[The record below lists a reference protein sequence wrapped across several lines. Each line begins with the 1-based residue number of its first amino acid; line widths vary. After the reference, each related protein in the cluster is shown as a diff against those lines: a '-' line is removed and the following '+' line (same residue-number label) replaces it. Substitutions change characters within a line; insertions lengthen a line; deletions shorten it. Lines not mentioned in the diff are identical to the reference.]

1 MSEEPNHEVQRGI
14 DLVSS
19 VLTVGNLFFGYV
31 AILAAARGTPF
42 DLDSAAKF
50 IGWAILFD
58 GLDGRVAR
66 LRKVASP
73 FGKELDSLADVISFG
88 IAPAFLALVWGLRA
102 IRMEAEDS
110 SLLGPHIY
118 EIGWVICFA
127 FAFCGAWRLARFN
140 VLPVPTTAHPGTH
153 SHRFFVGLPIPAGA
167 GMVAAMVHFVQAPI
181 TDWRLAAAWAGLVA
195 LLALLMVSP
204 IRYPSFKQLSFGGR
218 GRSII
223 GIAVLVAL
231 IWFYSRPV
239 LLALASTYLVSGLL
253 AEARRRLTGHAE

>member
-1 MSEEPNHEVQRGI
+1 MSEEQNHELQRGI

-19 VLTVGNLFFGYV
+19 VLTVGNLFFGYLS
-31 AILAAARGTPF
+31 ILSAARGTPF

-88 IAPAFLALVWGLRA
+88 VAPAFLSLLWGLRGVQA
-102 IRMEAEDS
+102 QAGSDP
-110 SLLGPHIY
+110 LLARHVY
-118 EIGWVICFA
+118 EIGWVICFV

-140 VLPVPTTAHPGTH
+140 ILPAPTAANPATH
-153 SHRFFVGLPIPAGA
+153 SHRYFVGMPIPAAA
-167 GMVAAMVHFVQAPI
+167 GMVAAMVHFVQTPI
-181 TDWRLAAAWAGLVA
+181 SDWHLAAAWAGLVA

-204 IRYPSFKQLSFGGR
+204 IRYPSFKQLSLGGR

-231 IWFYSRPV
+231 VWFYSRPV
-239 LLALASTYLVSGLL
+239 LLALATTYLLSGLL
-253 AEARRRLTGHAE
+253 AEARRRLTGHAR

>member
-1 MSEEPNHEVQRGI
+1 MSEEQNHEVQRGI

-19 VLTVGNLFFGYV
+19 VLTVGNLFFGYI
-31 AILAAARGTPF
+31 AILAAARGTVF

-88 IAPAFLALVWGLRA
+88 IAPAFLALVWGLRGIQTGGDPA
-102 IRMEAEDS
+102 WAR
-110 SLLGPHIY
+110 HIY

-140 VLPVPTTAHPGTH
+140 VLPTPTHANPATH
-153 SHRFFVGLPIPAGA
+153 SHRYFVGMPIPAGA
-167 GMVAAMVHFVQAPI
+167 GVVAAIVHFAPTPI
-181 TDWRLAAAWAGLVA
+181 TDWEWAVAWAGLVA

-204 IRYPSFKQLSFGGR
+204 IRYPSFKRLSLGGR

-223 GIAVLVAL
+223 GLAVLVAL
-231 IWFYSRPV
+231 IWFFSRPV
-239 LLALASTYLVSGLL
+239 LLALAITYLLSGLL
-253 AEARRRLTGHAE
+253 TEARRRLTGHVE

>member
-1 MSEEPNHEVQRGI
+1 MSEEQNHEVQRGI

-19 VLTVGNLFFGYV
+19 VLTVGNLFFGYI
-31 AILAAARGTPF
+31 AILATARATVF

-88 IAPAFLALVWGLRA
+88 IAPAFLALVWGLRGV
-102 IRMEAEDS
+102 RTNAEGA
-110 SLLGPHIY
+110 LLGQHIY

-140 VLPVPTTAHPGTH
+140 VLPTPTHANPATH
-153 SHRFFVGLPIPAGA
+153 SHRYFVGMPIPAGA
-167 GMVAAMVHFVQAPI
+167 GVVAAIVHFTPTPI
-181 TDWRLAAAWAGLVA
+181 TDWRLAVAWAGLVA

-204 IRYPSFKQLSFGGR
+204 IRYPSFKQLSLGGR

-239 LLALASTYLVSGLL
+239 LLALASTYLLSGLL

>member
-1 MSEEPNHEVQRGI
+1 MSEEQNHEIRRGI

-19 VLTVGNLFFGYV
+19 VLTVGNLFFGYIS
-31 AILAAARGTPF
+31 ILAAARGTPF
-42 DLDSAAKF
+42 DLDFAAKA

-88 IAPAFLALVWGLRA
+88 IAPAFLALIWGLRA
-102 IRMEAEDS
+102 IRMETAES
-110 SLLGPHIY
+110 SLVGQHVY

-140 VLPVPTTAHPGTH
+140 IQTVPAAASPGTH
-153 SHRFFVGLPIPAGA
+153 SHRFFVGLPIPAAA
-167 GMVAAMVHFVQAPI
+167 GMVAAMVHFVQTPI
-181 TDWRLAAAWAGLVA
+181 SDWHLAAAWAGLVA

-204 IRYPSFKQLSFGGR
+204 IRYPSFKQLSLGGR

-231 IWFYSRPV
+231 IWYYSRPV
-239 LLALASTYLVSGLL
+239 LLALASTYLLSGLL
-253 AEARRRLTGHAE
+253 AEARRRLTGHAG

>member
-1 MSEEPNHEVQRGI
+1 MSEEQNHELQRGV

-19 VLTVGNLFFGYV
+19 VLTVGNLFFGYL
-31 AILAAARGTPF
+31 AILYCARGTPL
-42 DLDSAAKF
+42 DLDFAARA
-50 IGWAILFD
+50 IGWAVLFD

-88 IAPAFLALVWGLRA
+88 VAPAFLALIWGLRGVQVQA
-102 IRMEAEDS
+102 ASDP
-110 SLLGPHIY
+110 LLARHVY

-140 VLPVPTTAHPGTH
+140 VQPVPAAASPGTH

-167 GMVAAMVHFVQAPI
+167 GMVAAMVHFVQTPLA
-181 TDWRLAAAWAGLVA
+181 DWRLAAAWAGLVA
-195 LLALLMVSP
+195 LLAVLMVSP
-204 IRYPSFKQLSFGGR
+204 IRYPSFKQLSLGGR

-231 IWFYSRPV
+231 VWFYSRPV
-239 LLALASTYLVSGLL
+239 LLAVATTYLLSGLL
-253 AEARRRLTGHAE
+253 AEVRRRLTGHAE